1 MIYALSLILVGCLIG
16 TITGLAPGIHVNTVC
31 LIGLSLYPKL
41 GLSATDFGVVMVS
54 VAVTQKFIDFIPSI
68 FIGVPEEETA
78 LSILPAHRLVREG
91 NAMEALRLTAYGSLL
106 GVVYSLLFLIPVL
119 YIVPLLYQTLR
130 NTIMYVVMA
139 AVAVLIIREKNKTY
153 ALITFALSGCLGVV
167 ALNLTILSPTEVLF
181 PLFSG
186 LFGFST
192 ILVSLK
198 DKTAH
203 IPQKEDI
210 SVPLGKNILTSSLV
224 GSLCGI
230 GVGLL
235 PSMSPSQ
242 VGILA
247 YDVLGSNLRGFL
259 VSVAAINT
267 SDAIYSLV
275 SLYTINNPRS
285 GVAAMLGQI
294 MTIDFP
300 TLLVFVGTAAFSA
313 LIATLLYL
321 WLGTIAFRFVQK
333 IDYTKLNIAIVALML
348 SLIYVMTGLIGVLL
362 AVLATAIGVIP
373 ILTGVSRTHVMGLL
387 IVPTMLYFLS

>member
-1 MIYALSLILVGCLIG
+1 MIYTLSLILVGCLIG
-16 TITGLAPGIHVNTVC
+16 TITGLTPGVHVNTVC
-31 LIGLSLYPKL
+31 LLGLSLYSKL
-41 GLSATDFGVVMVS
+41 GLSAIDFGVVMVS

-78 LSILPAHRLVREG
+78 LSILPAHRLVKEG
-91 NAMEALRLTAYGSLL
+91 KSLEAVRLTAYGSLL
-106 GVVYSLLFLIPVL
+106 GIGYSLIFLIPVL
-119 YIVPLLYQTLR
+119 YIVPILYQTLR
-130 NTIMYVVMA
+130 NTIIYVVIA
-139 AVAVLIIREKNKTY
+139 GVAVLILREKNKAE
-153 ALITFALSGCLGVV
+153 ALITFGLSGYLGCIS
-167 ALNLTILSPTEVLF
+167 LNLTILSPTEVLF

-198 DKTAH
+198 DRAVK
-203 IPQKEDI
+203 IPQKEDVTI
-210 SVPLGKNILTSSLV
+210 PLNKSILTSSLV

-230 GVGLL
+230 VVGLL
-235 PSMSPSQ
+235 PAMSPSQ

-294 MTIDFP
+294 MNVDFP
-300 TLLVFVGTAAFSA
+300 TLLVFIGAAACSA

-321 WLGTIAFRFVQK
+321 WLGGIAFRIVQK
-333 IDYTKLNIAIVALML
+333 IDYTKLNIGILALIL
-348 SLIYVMTGLIGVLL
+348 ALVYVMTGIVGVFL
-362 AVLATAIGVIP
+362 AVIATSIGVIP

-387 IVPTMLYFLS
+387 IVPTILYFLS